1 MIGIVLNAVLGLWS
15 EKASSHIETKN
26 LLALRSSHLCHP
38 GGRSINESSLW
49 KLEAS
54 VWNSFIAIPEQ
65 LRKMLKGKIRDT

>member
-1 MIGIVLNAVLGLWS
+1 MG
-15 EKASSHIETKN
+15 
-26 LLALRSSHLCHP
+26 LRSSHLCHP

-65 LRKMLKGKIRDT
+65 LRKMLKGKIRGTLDNLCSSKLPQELR